1 MPVRETEDPSH
12 EPLIVAFYDYGHMV
26 DKNVS
31 NMSEAQVTG
40 RHIPAMFNFH
50 LTQF

>member
-12 EPLIVAFYDYGHMV
+12 EPLVVAFYDYGHMV

-31 NMSEAQVTG
+31 NMTEAEVTG
-40 RHIPAMFNFH
+40 RPITAHFFS
-50 LTQF
+50 